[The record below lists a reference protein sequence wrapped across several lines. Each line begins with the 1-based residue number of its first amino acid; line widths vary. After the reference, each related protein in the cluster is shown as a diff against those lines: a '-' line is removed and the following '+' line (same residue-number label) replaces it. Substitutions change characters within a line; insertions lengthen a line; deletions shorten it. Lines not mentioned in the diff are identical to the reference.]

1 MSFIERLELTL
12 EEKQVY
18 SLLLGSGQLTAFEI
32 AHFGN
37 LHFSKVQVALDALQ
51 KKGAV
56 GVSEGYLEKYFVRI
70 PLEYLAESSDQISS
84 NVKNNL
90 ANISTFMDSKKTEF
104 NELRTNLVTQLNE
117 SVSRKEA
124 ELDQKLASS
133 SSELE
138 NVINQKKESLVSKS
152 NQIKSRLSNIQ
163 DEQKQSLTKFVQETL
178 QNNADSISNAKS
190 SIDSAVGNI
199 SQYNKERTSTTINQ
213 VNQDVNQ
220 TLESIEEV
228 SQTLKPKLE
237 LLGENYSTHI
247 GEIPQLLEESIDLT
261 KIDVRGFTKSQADKN
276 ISFSTETVRATGETV
291 DKISE
296 TVSGSLNEL
305 NSSLE
310 MLLNRKVEELSF
322 EVQEAVSALND
333 KVSEIKQ
340 SLSDEL
346 IIQKNNAFS
355 NTISQIK
362 EDMNLKY
369 TDLQNSEQIHRNNL
383 TSEKDMFAQK
393 LDAKYSETLQN
404 YNNKIQEIQETA
416 RARLSNFEENFSNQF
431 SDIVTGIVNNLN
443 NHVQTFGNLATQLN
457 ENVNQ
462 TLGTEKDNLKEKWSD
477 LASQIQTIAQESEA
491 DINSKYQE
499 AVNLINSSTSA
510 ISSELSTY
518 LDQSLESTRS
528 ITNDIVATSKAQI
541 SDSKNQLAGN
551 LTEEV
556 DAAARFLADTEGKFT
571 DTANHLLTV
580 AMKLKNDFRTLE
592 ATTKESPIPRVE
604 TTSITGLEATKDHMD
619 RIVRA
624 AKRSVTIMSPN
635 PDYVPLDA
643 VKTLPSTVRVTIVTK
658 LDETINREWIDS
670 AYTAEANVEVRKFR
684 DVGTGVELPKF
695 IGVERENEEVLIG
708 AVDEATNEVVG
719 ILSSSTEFAKII
731 SYIVI
736 ADFARGRSTQIK

>member
-18 SLLLGSGQLTAFEI
+18 TLLLGSGQLTAFEI
-32 AHFGN
+32 AQFGN
-37 LHFSKVQVALDALQ
+37 LHFSKVQVAIDALQ

-70 PLEYLAESSDQISS
+70 PLEYLAESSDQISAS
-84 NVKNNL
+84 VKNNL
-90 ANISTFMDSKKTEF
+90 TNTSTFMESKKTEF

-124 ELDQKLASS
+124 ELDQKLAVS

-138 NVINQKKESLVSKS
+138 DMHNQKKEFIASKS
-152 NQIKSRLSNIQ
+152 SEIKRELSTIQ
-163 DEQKQSLTKFVQETL
+163 DEQKQNLTNFIQETL
-178 QNNADSISNAKS
+178 QNNTDSISSAKS
-190 SIDSAVGNI
+190 SIDSVEAII
-199 SQYNKERTSTTINQ
+199 SQKNTENASTSSNQ
-213 VNQDVNQ
+213 VDQNVNQ
-220 TLESIEEV
+220 TLTSIEEIF
-228 SQTLKPKLE
+228 QTLKPKLE
-237 LLGENYSTHI
+237 LLGENYSAHI
-247 GEIPQLLEESIDLT
+247 GEIPQLLEESVDLT
-261 KIDVRGFTKSQADKN
+261 KIDVRTFNKSQTDKN
-276 ISFSTETVRATGETV
+276 LRFSTETVRTTGETV

-296 TVSGSLNEL
+296 TVSSSLNEL

-310 MLLNRKVEELSF
+310 MLLNRKVEELSLQ
-322 EVQEAVSALND
+322 VQEAVSALND

-346 IIQKNNAFS
+346 IQQKNLALS
-355 NTISQIK
+355 NTVSQIK

-369 TDLQNSEQIHRNNL
+369 TNLQNSEQIHRNNL
-383 TSEKDMFAQK
+383 TSERDMFAQK
-393 LDAKYSETLQN
+393 LDAQYNETLQN

-416 RARLSNFEENFSNQF
+416 RTRLSNFEENFSTQF
-431 SDIVTGIVNNLN
+431 SDIVTGIVDNLN
-443 NHVQTFGNLATQLN
+443 NHVQSFRDLSTKLN
-457 ENVNQ
+457 ENINR
-462 TLGTEKDNLKEKWSD
+462 TLGTETDNLKEKWSD
-477 LASQIQTIAQESEA
+477 LTSQMQAIAQENEVA
-491 DINSKYQE
+491 INSKYQE

-518 LDQSLESTRS
+518 LDQSLESTRN
-528 ITNDIVATSKAQI
+528 ITTDIITTSKAQI
-541 SDSKNQLAGN
+541 TDSKNQLAGN

-556 DAAARFLADTEGKFT
+556 DAAARFLAETEGKFT

-592 ATTKESPIPRVE
+592 ATTRESPIPRVE

-635 PDYVPLDA
+635 PDYISLDA
-643 VKTLPSTVRVTIVTK
+643 VKSLPSTVRVTIVTK

-719 ILSSSTEFAKII
+719 ILSSSTEFAKIV

>member
-32 AHFGN
+32 AQFGN
-37 LHFSKVQVALDALQ
+37 LHFSKVKVALDALQ

-70 PLEYLAESSDQISS
+70 PLEYLAESSDQIGAS
-84 NVKNNL
+84 VKNNL
-90 ANISTFMDSKKTEF
+90 ANTSTFMESKKTEF

-138 NVINQKKESLVSKS
+138 NMRNQKKEFLVSKS
-152 NQIKSRLSNIQ
+152 NEIKREISTIQ
-163 DEQKQSLTKFVQETL
+163 DEQKQSLTNFIQKTL
-178 QNNADSISNAKS
+178 QNNTDSISSAKS
-190 SIDSAVGNI
+190 SIDSAEAII
-199 SQYNKERTSTTINQ
+199 SQKNTESASISSSQ
-213 VNQDVNQ
+213 VDQNVKQ
-220 TLESIEEV
+220 TLTLIEEI

-237 LLGENYSTHI
+237 LLGENYSAHI

-261 KIDVRGFTKSQADKN
+261 KIDVRAFTKSQADKN
-276 ISFSTETVRATGETV
+276 LSFSTETVRTTGETV

-305 NSSLE
+305 NNSLE
-310 MLLNRKVEELSF
+310 LLLNRKVEELSLQ
-322 EVQEAVSALND
+322 VQEAVSALND

-346 IIQKNNAFS
+346 IQQKNLALS
-355 NTISQIK
+355 NTVSQIK

-383 TSEKDMFAQK
+383 TSERDIFAQK
-393 LDAKYSETLQN
+393 LDALYNETLQN

-416 RARLSNFEENFSNQF
+416 RTRLNNFEENFSTQF
-431 SDIVTGIVNNLN
+431 SDIVTGIVDNLN
-443 NHVQTFGNLATQLN
+443 NHVQSFRDLATKLN
-457 ENVNQ
+457 ENINQ
-462 TLGTEKDNLKEKWSD
+462 TLGTETDNLKEKWSD
-477 LASQIQTIAQESEA
+477 LASQMQTIAQENEVA
-491 DINSKYQE
+491 INSKYQE

-518 LDQSLESTRS
+518 LDQSLESTRN
-528 ITNDIVATSKAQI
+528 ITNDIVTTSKAQI
-541 SDSKNQLAGN
+541 ADSKNQLAGN

-556 DAAARFLADTEGKFT
+556 DAAARFLAETEGKFK

-604 TTSITGLEATKDHMD
+604 TTSITGLEATIDHID
-619 RIVRA
+619 RIIRA

-635 PDYVPLDA
+635 PNYIPLDA
-643 VKTLPSTVRVTIVTK
+643 VKTLPSTVRVTIVTQ
-658 LDETINREWIDS
+658 LDEQTNREWIDS
-670 AYTAEANVEVRKFR
+670 AYAAEANVEVRRFR

-708 AVDEATNEVVG
+708 AVDEATNQVVG